1 MTASSESDTVWMLC
15 RYRQGVFALAILVGC
30 RRVLGA
36 VQAGILNMSGDETD

>member
-1 MTASSESDTVWMLC
+1 VDALSVSAGSVCSSHPC
-15 RYRQGVFALAILVGC
+15 GC